1 VITMTSTIVRIP
13 APRPPADPLDT
24 ARAALRTVPDVDT
37 TGVRAAVQ
45 DGHVLL
51 VGRVQWSS
59 EAAAVGRHLRRLP
72 ALRDLRNR
80 IGFQYDDDLHHH
92 GWHHAEP

>member
-1 VITMTSTIVRIP
+1 MTSTIARIP
-13 APRPPADPLDT
+13 APRTPIDALDT
-24 ARAALRTVPDVDT
+24 ARGALRTVPGVDT
-37 TGVRAAVQ
+37 RGVRAAVQ

-59 EAAAVGRHLRRLP
+59 EAAAIGAHLRRIP
-72 ALRDLRNR
+72 VLRDLHNR
-80 IGFQYDDDLHHH
+80 IGFQYDDDPRHH